1 MFTGLIQEVGR
12 IKQITD
18 QGGGRRIAIAAPGLS
33 HELDVSQSVAV
44 DGVCQTVVE
53 RSGELFT
60 VEAVEETLQKT
71 TLGELKESDE
81 VNLELPIRLSDR
93 IGGHLVQGHIDGVGA
108 VKTVKKLSNSWLIT
122 VQIPKEF
129 TRYVIPVGSIAIDGV
144 SLTVASMHG
153 YEIVVSIIPHTMRQT
168 TFGRLKA
175 GSHVNL
181 EFDVLG
187 KYVERLMRSGEGEE
201 QDTESEGVTMEK
213 LRTWGYE
220 S

>member
-12 IKQITD
+12 VRQITN
-18 QGGGRRIAIAAPGLS
+18 QGGGRRISIAAPRLS

-44 DGVCQTVVE
+44 DGVE

-81 VNLELPIRLSDR
+81 VNLELPMRLSDR

-108 VKTVKKLSNSWLIT
+108 VKAVKKLSNSWLIT

-168 TFGRLKA
+168 AFGRLKA

-201 QDTESEGVTMEK
+201 QDTGSEGVTMEK